1 MKYWLENNQYSK
13 YGFGKEC
20 LVEMKM
26 VEELLEEKNEK
37 ILNKLDEVIGLSKN
51 KSVLRD
57 IIRYHKVM
65 QECKCNIEFENY
77 NIVIRNESNYNLYE
91 ELIPVIAELYYK
103 NGIISNSKILYFD
116 RENFRDNKP
125 KKGKSEEKNIE
136 EGLIVIDL
144 NELRMSTQ
152 ELKKEIEK
160 MLEPKSEKAFIIL
173 ADEYREGIVN
183 AALTDYFS
191 WSMKIETISSDEKE
205 KYIKKFLDS
214 NNLTYNDEIVK
225 ELADNP
231 YYMIKN
237 KLINILVDCKIK
249 KEKNVAKV
257 LNKKEKIKKSEKT
270 GMQELEELTGL
281 DDVKKQI
288 KKVINFVKLSKDR
301 KNMPML
307 HMCFNGNPGTGK
319 TTVARIVG
327 KIFSEEKI
335 LSEKEIFVEAQ
346 RCDLIGKYVGHTA
359 PMTQNMIEKSLGGVL
374 FIDEAYSIASYI
386 QDEAGKDFG
395 AECISTLLKG
405 MEDHRNE
412 LCVIFA
418 GYTKEMQHLLSV
430 NPGFAS
436 RIQFTINFPDYSSEE
451 LYNIFKDLCKKEKYK
466 LSSNI
471 KPLLLEH
478 FDIAKKQENF
488 ANARYV
494 RNIFEKVKMEQAN
507 RAINE
512 NGNKNLIKKVDIENA
527 ISDYFIEEPTEKI
540 KIGFAC

>member
-1 MKYWLENNQYSK
+1 
-13 YGFGKEC
+13 
-20 LVEMKM
+20 MKM

-191 WSMKIETISSDEKE
+191 WSMKIETISSGEKE

-335 LSEKEIFVEAQ
+335 LSEKETFVEAQ